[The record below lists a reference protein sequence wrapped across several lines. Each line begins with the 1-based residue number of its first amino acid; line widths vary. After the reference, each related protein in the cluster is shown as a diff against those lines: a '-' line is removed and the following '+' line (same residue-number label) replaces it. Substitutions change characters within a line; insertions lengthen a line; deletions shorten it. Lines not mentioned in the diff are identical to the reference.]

1 MSVEMSTVQFPQGI
15 PGFQDLR
22 DFVIQKH
29 EEDSPFYLMQATD
42 NEDIGFVLV
51 NPFEVFRNYEFQ
63 LPDSAKE
70 LLEIDKMEQ
79 IAVYSLVTLRNPIEE
94 STTNLLAPIVIN
106 SANKKGVQVVLMEE
120 KLSIQEKL
128 FAISQD
134 EGAK

>member
-1 MSVEMSTVQFPQGI
+1 
-15 PGFQDLR
+15 
-22 DFVIQKH
+22 
-29 EEDSPFYLMQATD
+29 
-42 NEDIGFVLV
+42 
-51 NPFEVFRNYEFQ
+51 VFRNYEFQ

-79 IAVYSLVTLRNPIEE
+79 IAVYSLVTLRSPVEE

-128 FAISQD
+128 FAPSPV
-134 EGAK
+134 EGAR